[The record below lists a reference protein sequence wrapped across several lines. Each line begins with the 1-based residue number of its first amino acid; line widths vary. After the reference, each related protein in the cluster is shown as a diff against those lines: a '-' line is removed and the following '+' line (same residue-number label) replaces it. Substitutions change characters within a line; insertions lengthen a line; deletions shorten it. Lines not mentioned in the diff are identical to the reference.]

1 VKSKYAV
8 STVMLIHAL
17 FIFAT
22 LNNIASAQSDF
33 VESGFLQD
41 YSKLSPDPERPSVR
55 TYFSDTADFDAYD
68 KIMLWDIEFFLD
80 PKSEYKGISSKKIIA
95 VAGEFQAYLEKGIG
109 LRREL
114 VNEIVVGEKTLVLRI
129 AVSNIYAKRPTRK
142 VRNFLPIGLV
152 ATGVK
157 KAAGSDY
164 VLSTAVLEGEAID
177 GQTGEVIGA
186 IVALQL
192 GETLAKAKT
201 GERKWEDI
209 QAYLREYADTLRD
222 RFGVKK

>member
-1 VKSKYAV
+1 MKSKCVV

-17 FIFAT
+17 FIIAT

-41 YSKLSPDPERPSVR
+41 YSKLSPDPERPGVSSYR
-55 TYFSDTADFDAYD
+55 LDTADFDAYD
-68 KIMLWDIEFFLD
+68 KLMLWDIELFLD
-80 PKSEYKGISSKKIIA
+80 PESEYKGVSSKKLTA

-129 AVSNIYAKRPTRK
+129 AVSNVYAKRPKRK

-164 VLSTAVLEGEAID
+164 VLSTAVLEAEAVD

-192 GETLAKAKT
+192 GETLANAKT

>member
-8 STVMLIHAL
+8 STVMLINAV
-17 FIFAT
+17 FIIAT
-22 LNNIASAQSDF
+22 LNNIASAHSDF

-41 YSKLSPDPERPSVR
+41 YSKLSPDPEKPNVR
-55 TYFSDTADFDAYD
+55 MYLSDTAAFDDYD
-68 KIMLWDIEFFLD
+68 KVMLWDIEFFLD
-80 PKSEYKGISSKKIIA
+80 PESEYQGISAKKLTA
-95 VAGEFQAYLEKGIG
+95 VAGEIQAYLEKGLG

-114 VNEIVVGEKTLVLRI
+114 VNEVVVGEKTLVMRI

-142 VRNFLPIGLV
+142 VRNFLPIGLI
-152 ATGVK
+152 ATGAK
-157 KAAGSDY
+157 KAAGTDY
-164 VLSTAVLEGEAID
+164 VLTTAVLEAEAID

-192 GETLAKAKT
+192 GETLADAKT

-209 QAYLREYADTLRD
+209 QAYLREYVDTVRD
-222 RFGVKK
+222 RFGVK

>member
-1 VKSKYAV
+1 LKSKYAV
-8 STVMLIHAL
+8 STVLLIYAV
-17 FIFAT
+17 FIIAT
-22 LNNIASAQSDF
+22 LNNTASAQSDF
-33 VESGFLQD
+33 VQSGFLQD
-41 YSKLSPDPERPSVR
+41 YSQLSPDPEVSSVR
-55 TYFSDTADFDAYD
+55 MYLPDTTDFDAYD

-80 PKSEYKGISSKKIIA
+80 PESEYKGISGKKLTA
-95 VAGEFQAYLEKGIG
+95 VAGQIQAYLEEGLG

-114 VNEIVVGEKTLVLRI
+114 VNEVVVGEKTLVMRI

-152 ATGVK
+152 ATGAK
-157 KAAGSDY
+157 KAAGTDY
-164 VLSTAVLEGEAID
+164 VLSTAVLEAEAID

-186 IVALQL
+186 IVALRL
-192 GETLAKAKT
+192 GETLADAKT

-209 QAYLREYADTLRD
+209 QAYLRVYADTLRD

>member
-1 VKSKYAV
+1 VKSKYAL

-55 TYFSDTADFDAYD
+55 IYLSDTADFDAYD
-68 KIMLWDIEFFLD
+68 KLMLWDIEFFLD
-80 PKSEYKGISSKKIIA
+80 PESEYKGISSKKIIA
-95 VAGEFQAYLEKGIG
+95 VAGEFQGYLEKNLV

-152 ATGVK
+152 ATGAK
-157 KAAGSDY
+157 KAAGTDY
-164 VLSTAVLEGEAID
+164 VLSTAVLETEAID

-186 IVALQL
+186 MVALQL
-192 GETLAKAKT
+192 GETLADAKS

>member
-1 VKSKYAV
+1 MLNPKLKIKYNAHWWQTDV
-8 STVMLIHAL
+8 TGQDENGWESAGITLIYFPKQGKL
-17 FIFAT
+17 
-22 LNNIASAQSDF
+22 
-33 VESGFLQD
+33 ESGRPYRVAVGFEWIVDLG
-41 YSKLSPDPERPSVR
+41 DP
-55 TYFSDTADFDAYD
+55 A
-68 KIMLWDIEFFLD
+68 
-80 PKSEYKGISSKKIIA
+80 KGISSNKINA
-95 VAGEFQAYLEKGIG
+95 VAGQIQAYLEKNLE

-114 VNEIVVGEKTLVLRI
+114 VNEIVVGEKTLVMRI

-164 VLSTAVLEGEAID
+164 VLSTAVLEAEAID

-186 IVALQL
+186 IVSLQL
-192 GETLAKAKT
+192 GKTLADAKT

-209 QAYLREYADTLRD
+209 QAHLREYADTLRD
-222 RFGVKK
+222 RFGVKR

>member
-1 VKSKYAV
+1 MKSKYAV

-41 YSKLSPDPERPSVR
+41 YSNLSPDPEKPSVR
-55 TYFSDTADFDAYD
+55 MYLSNTADFDDYD

-80 PKSEYKGISSKKIIA
+80 PESEYKGISSNKINA
-95 VAGEFQAYLEKGIG
+95 VAGEIQAYLEKGLG

-114 VNEIVVGEKTLVLRI
+114 VNEIVVGEKTLVMRI

-157 KAAGSDY
+157 KAAGTDY
-164 VLSTAVLEGEAID
+164 VLSNAVLEAEAID
-177 GQTGEVIGA
+177 GQTGEVIGT

-192 GETLAKAKT
+192 GESLAAAKT
-201 GERKWEDI
+201 GERSWGDI
-209 QAYLREYADTLRD
+209 QAHLRVFADTMRD
-222 RFGVKK
+222 RFGVRK

>member
-1 VKSKYAV
+1 MKSKYAL
-8 STVMLIHAL
+8 STVMLINAL

-41 YSKLSPDPERPSVR
+41 YSKLSPDPENPSVR
-55 TYFSDTADFDAYD
+55 MYLPDTAGFDDYD

-80 PKSEYKGISSKKIIA
+80 PESEYQGISSKKLTA
-95 VAGEFQAYLEKGIG
+95 VAGEIQAYLEKGLG

-114 VNEIVVGEKTLVLRI
+114 VNEIVVGEKTLVMRI

-142 VRNFLPIGLV
+142 VRNFLPIGV
-152 ATGVK
+152 IATGVK

-177 GQTGEVIGA
+177 SQTGEVIGA

-192 GETLAKAKT
+192 GETLADAKT
-201 GERKWEDI
+201 GERNWEDI

>member
-1 VKSKYAV
+1 MKSKYVV

-55 TYFSDTADFDAYD
+55 MYLSDTADFDDYD
-68 KIMLWDIEFFLD
+68 KVMLWDIEFFLD
-80 PKSEYKGISSKKIIA
+80 PESEYKGISSKKLTA

-129 AVSNIYAKRPTRK
+129 AVSNIYAKRPKRK
-142 VRNFLPIGLV
+142 VRNFLPIGLI

-164 VLSTAVLEGEAID
+164 VLSTAVLETEARD
-177 GQTGEVIGA
+177 GQTGEVIGTM
-186 IVALQL
+186 VALQL
-192 GETLAKAKT
+192 GETLANAKT
-201 GERKWEDI
+201 GERKWKDI

>member
-8 STVMLIHAL
+8 STIMLIYAV
-17 FIFAT
+17 FITAT

-41 YSKLSPDPERPSVR
+41 YSKLSPDPERPGVSSYR
-55 TYFSDTADFDAYD
+55 LDTADFDAYD
-68 KIMLWDIEFFLD
+68 KLMLWDIELFLH
-80 PKSEYKGISSKKIIA
+80 PESEYKGVSSKKLTA
-95 VAGEFQAYLEKGIG
+95 VAGEFQIYLEGDLG

-142 VRNFLPIGLV
+142 VRNFLPIGLI
-152 ATGVK
+152 ATGAK

-164 VLSTAVLEGEAID
+164 VLSTAVLEAEAID

-192 GETLAKAKT
+192 GETLANAKT